1 MIDQTSALID
11 KNGAMWQLTPENW
24 ESFLV
29 MPKATLCIVT
39 TAHAPISL
47 RYVWH
52 HVQPLEAG
60 GPNTPANQVALCD
73 SCHYSIHHLM
83 WQMAKGLPLSKAR
96 KTQVAIAKTG
106 YDACV
111 AAGTVG
117 QIPNEG

>member
-1 MIDQTSALID
+1 MVDQTSAISEPLEPFLVGI
-11 KNGAMWQLTPENW
+11 PEYW
-24 ESFLV
+24 EPLLV

-39 TAHAPISL
+39 TAHAPIPL

-73 SCHYSIHHLM
+73 SCHYSIHRLM

-96 KTQVAIAKTG
+96 KAQVAIAKTG

-111 AAGTVG
+111 IAGTVG